1 MGIAYTSEFLMP
13 MDEGYPVVMFREGE
27 MVRLKLPLVGLPV
40 PELVAI
46 KVEKAKKPS
55 GVMALAKG
63 LAETDVW
70 LKYGDSSAIFQIPT
84 CTSRHAGEWAVV
96 AKNEYGQTQAD
107 IRLRIACRVFGY
119 RLFILRIRS
128 NTTL

>member
-1 MGIAYTSEFLMP
+1 MWMIP
-13 MDEGYPVVMFREGE
+13 
-27 MVRLKLPLVGLPV
+27 
-40 PELVAI
+40 

>member
-1 MGIAYTSEFLMP
+1 
-13 MDEGYPVVMFREGE
+13 MDEAYPVVMFREGE

-55 GVMALAKG
+55 GVTALAKG

-70 LKYGDSSAIFQIPT
+70 LKYGDSSAVFQIPT

-107 IRLRIACRVFGY
+107 IRFGLRE
-119 RLFILRIRS
+119 ILKYTVNRDQHLYS
-128 NTTL
+128 GSF